1 MAATTLISRELLV
14 RTVDL
19 AADLFLVTLGL
30 KRRFLLRLGTFHF
43 GICARSSAEWFK
55 RRCNCFWGGY
65 ELPQLGR
72 KECADADMVSLS
84 TCNSKQ

>member
-1 MAATTLISRELLV
+1 MKQLPEAITSMLCFGGLLMAATTLISRELLV

-43 GICARSSAEWFK
+43 GICARSSAKW
-55 RRCNCFWGGY
+55 
-65 ELPQLGR
+65 
-72 KECADADMVSLS
+72 
-84 TCNSKQ
+84 

>member
-30 KRRFLLRLGTFHF
+30 KRRFLLRLGTFHLEF
-43 GICARSSAEWFK
+43 VLVAAKNG
-55 RRCNCFWGGY
+55 
-65 ELPQLGR
+65 
-72 KECADADMVSLS
+72 
-84 TCNSKQ
+84 